1 LDGVKRGAKVLR
13 GEAAWGTGSG
23 ARQSDRSGVILYGR
37 LDFDAAGMNGM
48 AEAEVEVIA
57 QAAKDRDADVW
68 RGLLEGAPEAAQA
81 LCTRF
86 GPKLLSFAAARFPQD
101 QQLAE
106 DIMVQ
111 ALAAAARHIRW
122 YDPRRSVFAVWM
134 YGVARR
140 EMHNELRRQR
150 RRKSI
155 PPAAQTPL
163 ESAAEVPDGHDVA
176 EATAAR
182 LEAQRSVGVLVEA
195 LSKDE
200 LEVLVLSSI
209 EELSVREIGRVVGRS
224 ERAVHSLLHRART
237 KARERL
243 ADHER

>member
-1 LDGVKRGAKVLR
+1 
-13 GEAAWGTGSG
+13 
-23 ARQSDRSGVILYGR
+23 
-37 LDFDAAGMNGM
+37 MNGM
-48 AEAEVEVIA
+48 AEAEAEVMVRPTT
-57 QAAKDRDADVW
+57 DRDAEIW

-86 GPKLLSFAAARFPQD
+86 GPKLLSFAAARFPHD
-101 QQLAE
+101 RQLAE

-111 ALAAAARHIRW
+111 SLAAAARHIRW
-122 YDPRRSVFAVWM
+122 YSPRKSVFAVWL

-140 EMHNELRRQR
+140 EMHNELRRR
-150 RRKSI
+150 RRSI
-155 PPAAQTPL
+155 PAAAQMPL
-163 ESAAEVPDGHDVA
+163 ESAVEVTDGYDIAVA
-176 EATAAR
+176 AAAR
-182 LEAQRSVGVLVEA
+182 LDAQRSVAVLAEV
-195 LSKDE
+195 LSEVE

>member
-1 LDGVKRGAKVLR
+1 
-13 GEAAWGTGSG
+13 
-23 ARQSDRSGVILYGR
+23 
-37 LDFDAAGMNGM
+37 M
-48 AEAEVEVIA
+48 AEAETEVMA
-57 QAAKDRDADVW
+57 RPTTDRDAEIW

-81 LCTRF
+81 LCARF
-86 GPKLLSFAAARFPQD
+86 GPKLLAFAAARFPQD

-106 DIMVQ
+106 DIMIQ
-111 ALAAAARHIRW
+111 SLAAAARHIRW
-122 YDPRRSVFAVWM
+122 YHPRKSAFAVWL

-155 PPAAQTPL
+155 PATAQTPL
-163 ESAAEVPDGHDVA
+163 ESAAEVPDGSDVA
-176 EATAAR
+176 EATASR
-182 LEAQRSVGVLVEA
+182 LDAQRSVAMLAQVLSEV
-195 LSKDE
+195 E